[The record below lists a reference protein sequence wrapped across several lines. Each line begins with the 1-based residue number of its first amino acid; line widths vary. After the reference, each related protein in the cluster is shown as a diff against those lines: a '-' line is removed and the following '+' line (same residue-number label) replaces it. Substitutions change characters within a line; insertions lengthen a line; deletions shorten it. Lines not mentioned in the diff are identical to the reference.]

1 MSSYDQAYHPPSCTC
16 DLPSGPIS
24 VQEFLRSCF
33 YPRLLANTENREELT
48 IGGIRSY
55 VPQPFRK
62 DFLGTE
68 YGDTD
73 IWDAS
78 PRHPLLC
85 LDGHYTWESG
95 DDKNPSSFTVNTGGK
110 TLSTLKNAIGRGDY
124 IPGAHFKH
132 HHGEKDDCHCGMGRD
147 AAEIHLVEQRN
158 AALLK
163 RANGTPVLQ
172 NHEGVYELRFHVQ
185 RGSEELPAGI
195 QKVEQIQS
203 SPALRP
209 PDLEDDTSVWL
220 QSRDA
225 GALPGNCA
233 GFLCFEN
240 STDKTNLFI
249 PDVGSIVLIIPVTRR
264 VDYIAHLSALKEKI
278 PDGVKMT
285 LGKSNSLLQLT
296 GYRQGIIQWN
306 DSESQRQV
314 KDFLGKITGLESHL
328 LRSTRP
334 LLMEVLDRAYEPVT
348 PVSRD
353 RLSEFAFD
361 TGEEFYVKIRR
372 MRNTPLDG
380 FRLLLGPGIDS
391 SALESN
397 LRGLEASN
405 LGVDEA
411 SGGTLWKIF
420 VRGANLQNGLWATMQ
435 VQSHQESAWVEVFD
449 HGSNV
454 EQSGT
459 RLQIV
464 TKESI

>member
-1 MSSYDQAYHPPSCTC
+1 MSSYDEAYHPPNCTC

-33 YPRLLANTENREELT
+33 YPRLLKNEENRKELT

-55 VPQPFRK
+55 VPQPRRR

-68 YGDTD
+68 YEGTD
-73 IWDAS
+73 IWDTS

-85 LDGHYTWESG
+85 LDGHYAWESG
-95 DDKNPSSFTVNTGGK
+95 DDKSPSSFTVNFGGR
-110 TLSTLKNAIGRGDY
+110 TLSALKHLIGRGDY
-124 IPGAHFKH
+124 IGGAHFKH

-147 AAEIHLVEQRN
+147 TAEILLAEQRK

-163 RANGTPVLQ
+163 RTNGTPVLQ
-172 NHEGVYELRFHVQ
+172 NFMEVYELRFHVQ
-185 RGSEELPAGI
+185 SESEELPAGI

-203 SPALRP
+203 PLLLRP
-209 PDLEDDTSVWL
+209 PDLEDATSVWL

-240 STDKTNLFI
+240 SSDKTNLFI
-249 PDVGSIVLIIPVTRR
+249 PEVGKIVLIIPETRKDDLEASLR
-264 VDYIAHLSALKEKI
+264 ALREKI
-278 PDGVKMT
+278 PDGVRMT
-285 LGKSNSLLQLT
+285 LGKSDSLQQLT
-296 GYRQGIIQWN
+296 GYRQGIIEWN
-306 DSESQRQV
+306 DSESQYQV
-314 KDFLGKITGLESHL
+314 KEFLRKITGLESRL

-348 PVSRD
+348 PVSQY

-361 TGEEFYVKIRR
+361 NGEEFYVKIRR
-372 MRNTPLDG
+372 MRNAPLES

-391 SALESN
+391 S
-397 LRGLEASN
+397 GLQQMNGFEARN
-405 LGVDEA
+405 LGVNEA

-420 VRGANLQNGLWATMQ
+420 VRDEILQNGLWASMQ
-435 VQSHQESAWVEVFD
+435 VQSHSESAWVEVFD
-449 HGSNV
+449 HGSTV

-464 TKESI
+464 TRESI